1 MTNDQ
6 EQESTVIRRD
16 LMSPR
21 RIRLNTIGVVA
32 FAGLVFWISST
43 LPEPFNS
50 RYSWIGAIGFVGSA
64 ILAVWGFII
73 AQRRQWWI
81 DEQNKVSGE
90 DQQ

>member
-1 MTNDQ
+1 MKNDQ
-6 EQESTVIRRD
+6 EQEPIVIRRN

-21 RIRLNTIGVVA
+21 RILLNTIGVVA
-32 FAGLVFWISST
+32 FSGLMFWIIST

-81 DEQNKVSGE
+81 NKQSEDSGE